1 MKNENL
7 KSSLFKTLSR
17 LVKYQITLLLQR
29 LDLTREYFYAL
40 VLAFMATKS
49 IWIID
54 SLTISSMFLD
64 YRGFLF
70 FFN

>member
-40 VLAFMATKS
+40 VLAFMVTKS